1 MHDEKEYVI
10 YIGNFKQSL
19 NCGLVLKKVHRVNQE
34 VLLKPYIDTNTALR
48 KNGQKKKGFSKKKVY
63 E

>member
-10 YIGNFKQSL
+10 YIRNFKQSL